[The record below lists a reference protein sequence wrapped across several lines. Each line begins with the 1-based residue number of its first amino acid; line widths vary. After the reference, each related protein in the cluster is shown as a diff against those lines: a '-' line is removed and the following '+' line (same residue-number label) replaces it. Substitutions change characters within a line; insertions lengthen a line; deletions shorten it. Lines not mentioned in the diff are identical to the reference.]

1 MKKLS
6 CLLLMLV
13 CLFAMPLG
21 AQTTNK
27 VIKSWNLLTFS
38 DETINNLAADTE
50 HWEYNSKGRYA
61 NTQPN
66 DGEELKANGVV
77 IKETAGLF
85 IGAGM
90 EAGTLLLRHAMGDNN
105 GLQMQRNRPIRIDGL
120 LAGQSVIIKMISSSK
135 DSHGIS

>member
-13 CLFAMPLG
+13 CLVAMPLG
-21 AQTTNK
+21 AQTTNQ

-38 DETINNLAADTE
+38 DETVKNLEADTE
-50 HWEYNSKGRYA
+50 HWEYDSKKGRYA

-90 EAGTLLLRHAMGDNN
+90 EAGTLRLPLCEMTEKNLAVLRASMER
-105 GLQMQRNRPIRIDGL
+105 MGL
-120 LAGQSVIIKMISSSK
+120 LK
-135 DSHGIS
+135 